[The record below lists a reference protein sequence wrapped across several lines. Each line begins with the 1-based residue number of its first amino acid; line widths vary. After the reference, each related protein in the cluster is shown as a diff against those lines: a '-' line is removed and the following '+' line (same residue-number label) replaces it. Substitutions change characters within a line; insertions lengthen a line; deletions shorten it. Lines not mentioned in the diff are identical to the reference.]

1 MKFEDKIYFL
11 SDILDEYEKRGG
23 DRDAAEA
30 MYWTLVDELIDDI
43 SNTDSVVYKISNFGT
58 LYYTVDSLHNTING
72 LERILNNNRYK
83 NENDKKNI
91 EKNLSVFRKKLEKMS
106 ILIDRAKEQKLKN
119 IWFFRKRFNPKL
131 IKNG

>member
-1 MKFEDKIYFL
+1 MNFEDKIYFL
-11 SDILDEYEKRGG
+11 NDILDEYEKRGG
-23 DRDAAEA
+23 DRESAEA
-30 MYWTLVDELIDDI
+30 MYWTLVDEILEDI

-58 LYYTVDSLHNTING
+58 LYYTIDSIHNSING
-72 LERILNNNRYK
+72 LERVLTSKKYK
-83 NENDKKNI
+83 DEEDKKII
-91 EKNLSVFRKKLEKMS
+91 EKNLSVFKKKLEKMS

>member
-23 DRDAAEA
+23 DRSAAEA

-91 EKNLSVFRKKLEKMS
+91 EKNLSVFREKLEKMS
-106 ILIDRAKEQKLKN
+106 ILIDRAKEQELKN

>member
-23 DRDAAEA
+23 DRAAAEA

-72 LERILNNNRYK
+72 MERILNNNRYK
-83 NENDKKNI
+83 NEDDKKNI
-91 EKNLSVFRKKLEKMS
+91 EKNL
-106 ILIDRAKEQKLKN
+106 
-119 IWFFRKRFNPKL
+119 
-131 IKNG
+131 

>member
-1 MKFEDKIYFL
+1 
-11 SDILDEYEKRGG
+11 
-23 DRDAAEA
+23 

-83 NENDKKNI
+83 NEDDKKNI
-91 EKNLSVFRKKLEKMS
+91 EKNLSVFREKLEKMS
-106 ILIDRAKEQKLKN
+106 ILIDRAKEQNLKN

>member
-11 SDILDEYEKRGG
+11 NDILDEYEKRGG
-23 DRDAAEA
+23 DRAAAEA

-72 LERILNNNRYK
+72 LERILNNNQYK
-83 NENDKKNI
+83 NEDDKKNI
-91 EKNLSVFRKKLEKMS
+91 EKNLSVFREKLEKMS

>member
-91 EKNLSVFRKKLEKMS
+91 EKNLSVFREKLEKMS